1 MGITTGWTDD
11 VTVRFEVETIL
22 EVDLERDIIG
32 LMFVDSLG
40 FGLGVWVATACDCIK
55 FYSLARIFNFLLF
68 LYVLHNIDFRVT
80 KRLFT
85 INFWLNIILT
95 QRKLT

>member
-40 FGLGVWVATACDCIK
+40 FGLGVWVATACDCVK
-55 FYSLARIFNFLLF
+55 FWKIYF
-68 LYVLHNIDFRVT
+68 DF
-80 KRLFT
+80 K
-85 INFWLNIILT
+85 WIIS
-95 QRKLT
+95 

>member
-40 FGLGVWVATACDCIK
+40 FGLGVWVATACDC
-55 FYSLARIFNFLLF
+55 
-68 LYVLHNIDFRVT
+68 
-80 KRLFT
+80 
-85 INFWLNIILT
+85 
-95 QRKLT
+95 